1 MAEKN
6 CFDITKLICQIM
18 CAMVQWSRGYLQG
31 QINRVRL
38 PAALFSF
45 FFALFFFRLVFVFN
59 TIIPFGLLFFI
70 LTADPVDPVLGSIY
84 ILSLS
89 PEYILKK
96 GFQELLICI
105 LAKLTARKK
114 HKLSRHVP
122 PLK

>member
-6 CFDITKLICQIM
+6 CFDMTKLICQIM
-18 CAMVQWSRGYLQG
+18 CVMVQWSRGCLQR

-38 PAALFSF
+38 PATLFSF
-45 FFALFFFRLVFVFN
+45 FFFFLHGFFPFGLVFVFN
-59 TIIPFGLLFFI
+59 TIFPFGLLFFI
-70 LTADPVDPVLGSIY
+70 FTADPADPVLGSIY

-114 HKLSRHVP
+114 T
-122 PLK
+122 